1 MLTCHLLDFRPGNIL
16 LRLDGLNGLPEKQV
30 NRGLGLERLRILKFE
45 DFNETSNPP
54 RYLVKAA
61 YLDDEFHAAF
71 ATGDICVVDFGECF
85 ETSNPPERGAIPFP
99 YASPEL
105 ALSEVSGP
113 ASDIWALAATIYE
126 IRFGTRLFNV
136 ETIRARIDGVMH
148 VMEHDAKENYVFAM
162 VRQYGRF
169 PEPLWSQWAGHWLAL
184 QDACGNSVE
193 DDESTMDEAVVRR
206 GRIQSRIDLSV
217 GHVIDAGDE
226 TQEWREAVDAEEKE
240 LFEDLLFKMTE
251 GDPAKRLSIE
261 QVLCHPWYSYRGGRF
276 PVAQDDIF
284 VNASQSPEVG
294 SPGSVQDDKPQSATV
309 SSTDTEDINMVDAH
323 AKSDPAVDDNAGQS
337 TRSSTPQSVEVN
349 MPGPIEERKPL
360 SGGSES
366 QLELNVVQYGVL
378 AVSTWIRTTVGRAL
392 KSVAR

>member
-1 MLTCHLLDFRPGNIL
+1 MGLD
-16 LRLDGLNGLPEKQV
+16 
-30 NRGLGLERLRILKFE
+30 RLRILKFE

-54 RYLVKAA
+54 PYLVKAA
-61 YLDDEFHAAF
+61 YLDDEFHSAF

-136 ETIRARIDGVMH
+136 ETVRARIDGVMH
-148 VMEHDAKENYVFAM
+148 VMENDAKENYVFAM
-162 VRQYGRF
+162 VRQCGQF

-217 GHVIDAGDE
+217 GHIIDAGDE
-226 TQEWREAVDAEEKE
+226 TQDWRETVDAEEKE

-261 QVLCHPWYSYRGGRF
+261 QVLCHPWYSYRGSKS

-284 VNASQSPEVG
+284 VNASESPVVDG
-294 SPGSVQDDKPQSATV
+294 PGSVQDDKPQSATANGPDV
-309 SSTDTEDINMVDAH
+309 EDIDMVDAH
-323 AKSDPAVDDNAGQS
+323 AKSSPAVHLNSRQP
-337 TRSSTPQSVEVN
+337 TRGHTSPSVKVN
-349 MPGPIEERKPL
+349 MPGPTEERKPV
-360 SGGSES
+360 SDSSRS
-366 QLELNVVQYGVL
+366 QLELNVVQYGVI
-378 AVSTWIRTTVGRAL
+378 AVSTWIRTTVGRAF
-392 KSVAR
+392 KSVAC